1 MDINLDGIKE
11 MVVGSEDFDIR
22 IFKGDDLVG
31 EISENDVSIELFPLS
46 IKTCKQ
52 NFHPQK

>member
-31 EISENDVSIELFPLS
+31 EISENDVSIELLP
-46 IKTCKQ
+46 
-52 NFHPQK
+52 PQK